1 MSALLNCIQAFT
13 HGERPSPEDIEGA
26 FGVLMEGEAGD
37 AEIGGFLVG
46 LAALG
51 EQPEDLAAG
60 ARALRARMS
69 GLTAPAGAIDTCGT
83 GGDAKGTYNISTA
96 AALVAAGAGATVAK
110 HGNRAA
116 SSKSGSAEVL
126 ASLGVALDATPD
138 RVERALTEARVGFL
152 FAPAHHSAVRHVAG
166 ARKALRARTV
176 FNLLGPLAN
185 PAGAKRQ
192 LLGVFAERWIEPVAV
207 ALRDLGA
214 ERAWVVR
221 GRDGLDELS
230 ISGPS
235 DVAEL
240 KDGEIRCFTVSPA
253 DAELPEHDID
263 AIIGGTPDENAVA
276 LRAVL
281 AGETGAYRDIVI
293 LNAAAALVI
302 SGLAENLKDGAAQ
315 AARSIDSG
323 AARDALETMARIS
336 RGEA

>member
-51 EQPEDLAAG
+51 ETPDDLAAG
-60 ARALRARMS
+60 ARALRARMT
-69 GLTAPAGAIDTCGT
+69 GLTAPDGAIDTCGT

-185 PAGAKRQ
+185 PAGARRQ
-192 LLGVFAERWIEPVAV
+192 LLGVFAERWIEPVAM

-240 KDGEIRCFTVSPA
+240 SKGEIRRFTVSPG
-253 DAELPEHDID
+253 DAGLAEHKIE

-276 LRAVL
+276 LRGVL
-281 AGETGAYRDIVI
+281 SGSPGAYRDIVI
-293 LNAAAALVI
+293 LNAAAALVV
-302 SGLAENLKDGAAQ
+302 SGHAADLMDGAEQ

-323 AARDALETMARIS
+323 AAQAALDTMAKIS
-336 RGEA
+336 RDEA

>member
-26 FGVLMEGEAGD
+26 FGVLMEGEVGD

-51 EQPEDLAAG
+51 ERPEDLAAG
-60 ARALRARMS
+60 ARALRARM
-69 GLTAPAGAIDTCGT
+69 TRIAAPAGAVDTCGT

-126 ASLGVALDATPD
+126 AALGVALNATPE
-138 RVERALTEARVGFL
+138 RVERALSEARVGFL

-185 PAGAKRQ
+185 PAGTKRQ
-192 LLGVFAERWIEPVAV
+192 LLGVFAERWLEPVAE

-221 GRDGLDELS
+221 GRDGLDELTVT
-230 ISGPS
+230 GAS

-240 KDGEIRCFTVSPA
+240 KDGKVRRFTVTPA
-253 DAELPEHDID
+253 DAGLSAHPIEALV
-263 AIIGGTPDENAVA
+263 GGTPDENAEA
-276 LRAVL
+276 LKTVL
-281 AGETGAYRDIVI
+281 SGAPGAYRDIVL

-302 SGLAENLKDGAAQ
+302 AGIAEDLKEGASL
-315 AARSIDSG
+315 AARSIDTG
-323 AARDALETMARIS
+323 AAREALDTMARIS
-336 RGEA
+336 RGEG

>member
-13 HGERPSPEDIEGA
+13 HGERPTADDIEGA

-51 EQPEDLAAG
+51 ERPEDLAAG
-60 ARALRARMS
+60 ARALRARM
-69 GLTAPAGAIDTCGT
+69 TRIEAPDGAVDTCGT

-126 ASLGVALDATPD
+126 AELGVALDATPD
-138 RVERALTEARVGFL
+138 RVKRSLNEARVGFL

-185 PAGAKRQ
+185 PAGTKRQ
-192 LLGVFAERWIEPVAV
+192 LLGVFAERWLEPVGA

-221 GRDGLDELS
+221 GRDGLDELTVT
-230 ISGPS
+230 GPS

-240 KDGEIRCFTVSPA
+240 RGGEIHRFTVSPE
-253 DAELPEHDID
+253 DAGLKSHSID
-263 AIIGGTPDENAVA
+263 AIIGGTPAENAAA
-276 LRAVL
+276 LSDVL
-281 AGETGAYRDIVI
+281 DGAKSAYRDIVL
-293 LNAAAALVI
+293 LNAAAALVVADKA
-302 SGLAENLKDGAAQ
+302 GDLKEGAAL
-315 AARSIDSG
+315 AARSIDDG
-323 AARDALETMARIS
+323 AARHALDTMAWIS

>member
-13 HGERPSPEDIEGA
+13 HGERPSPDEIEGA
-26 FGVLMEGEAGD
+26 FTVLMEGEAGD

-51 EQPEDLAAG
+51 ERPEDLAAG
-60 ARALRARMS
+60 ARALRARMIRIK
-69 GLTAPAGAIDTCGT
+69 APAGAIDTCGT

-116 SSKSGSAEVL
+116 SSKSGSSEVL
-126 ASLGVALDATPD
+126 AALGVAMDAPPG
-138 RVERALTEARVGFL
+138 RVERALNEARVGFL

-185 PAGAKRQ
+185 PAGTRRQ
-192 LLGVFAERWIEPVAV
+192 LLGVFAERWLEPVAA
-207 ALRDLGA
+207 ALNDLGA

-221 GRDGLDELS
+221 GHDGLDELTVT
-230 ISGPS
+230 GVS

-240 KDGEIRCFTVSPA
+240 KDGEIRRFTVSPA
-253 DAELPEHDID
+253 DAGLPEHPIK
-263 AIIGGTPDENAVA
+263 AIIGGTPEENAEA
-276 LRAVL
+276 LTGVL
-281 AGETGAYRDIVI
+281 EGSQGAYRDIVL

-302 SGLAENLKDGAAQ
+302 GDLAADLKEGAAL
-315 AARSIDSG
+315 AATSIDSG
-323 AARDALETMARIS
+323 AARHALDLMAWIS